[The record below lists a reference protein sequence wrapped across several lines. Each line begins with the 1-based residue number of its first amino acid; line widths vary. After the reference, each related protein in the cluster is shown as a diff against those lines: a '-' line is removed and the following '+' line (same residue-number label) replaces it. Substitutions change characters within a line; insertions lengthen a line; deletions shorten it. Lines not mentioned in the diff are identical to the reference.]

1 MITRR
6 GLGLAGVAAL
16 VAGVLGARFYDP
28 RPRQVRA
35 ILREEFGDAIA
46 GADDAQAFTEAFI
59 TFSEALGT
67 TEIETVPTALTFIQS
82 TNVIRALE
90 TGDDLIFLG
99 LEGPIEAPCQNPL
112 SANWL

>member
-6 GLGLAGVAAL
+6 GFGLAGVAAA
-16 VAGVLGARFYDP
+16 VVGVLGYRFYDP

-35 ILREEFGDAIA
+35 ILAQEFGDTIA
-46 GADDAQAFTEAFI
+46 RSEDAKAFTDAFI
-59 TFSEALGT
+59 GFSEALGRT
-67 TEIETVPTALTFIQS
+67 QIETIPTALTFIQS
-82 TNVIRALE
+82 TNVIRAME
-90 TGDDLIFLG
+90 TGDELIFLG